1 MHFWHNTFAKLLQH
15 NIEQQMFLCGV
26 ERHSISPR
34 SVCMQNNKKG
44 RSDSSHWLHRHGL
57 VLHENE
63 NLSAR
68 CDDFCNA
75 AKLMLEILR
84 LWSAPGSG
92 QQSGANVAA
101 RTNGG
106 EARGWRRFGK
116 RMKRTPHRHCNHYN
130 ECSVSAKWII
140 HVVYVPRKTIS
151 IVSTQQTKLFNR
163 NRKRVNE
170 SLAALRFICYK

>member
-1 MHFWHNTFAKLLQH
+1 MHFWHNTFAKLLQY
-15 NIEQQMFLCGV
+15 NIGSSKCFYATW
-26 ERHSISPR
+26 ERAYYCRRAAFACKITRRAAATAATDCTDTGSSPP
-34 SVCMQNNKKG
+34 C
-44 RSDSSHWLHRHGL
+44 
-57 VLHENE
+57 NE

-92 QQSGANVAA
+92 EQCRAN
-101 RTNGG
+101 G
-106 EARGWRRFGK
+106 EANGWRRYGK

-163 NRKRVNE
+163 NRKGVNE
-170 SLAALRFICYK
+170 SLAALQFIC